1 MVKIK
6 SKNQIKNRSLSS
18 RLLNML
24 NGIVLIFVT
33 LLCLFPILNILA
45 TSLSSQAAVSANRV
59 TFYPVEFTLASY
71 ETVIHRAA
79 FWTASWISV
88 KRVILGV
95 IINVVITVMMA
106 YPLSRP
112 VNEFPMR
119 KVYVGILMVAMV
131 FDGGLVPNYLMVHS
145 LGIFDTIWAL
155 VLPCSVKIFHVILV
169 MNFIKQLPG
178 TMLEAAKVDGASHMT
193 VLTRIVIPISKPVL
207 ATVTLFSFIDHWNSW
222 FDGKIYNNNSAN
234 YPLQTYL
241 QAMLSNVD
249 NTVVSDSIQNIMT
262 NTQTLEAAQM
272 FLTLLPLLVIYPFLQ
287 KYFVKGITV
296 GAVKG

>member
-6 SKNQIKNRSLSS
+6 SKNRIKNRSLSS

-24 NGIVLIFVT
+24 NGTVLIFVT

-145 LGIFDTIWAL
+145 LGLFDTIWAL
-155 VLPCSVKIFHVILV
+155 VLPCSVKIFHVILM

-193 VLTRIVIPISKPVL
+193 VLTRIVIPVSKPVL
-207 ATVTLFSFIDHWNSW
+207 ATVTLFSFIDHWNAW

-249 NTVVSDSIQNIMT
+249 NTVVSDSIQNILT

-272 FLTLLPLLVIYPFLQ
+272 FLTLLPLLVVYPFLQ
-287 KYFVKGITV
+287 KYFVKGITI

>member
-18 RLLNML
+18 QLLNML

-79 FWTASWISV
+79 FWAASWISV

>member
-1 MVKIK
+1 MVKQK
-6 SKNQIKNRSLSS
+6 TAYKIKNRSVSS
-18 RLLNML
+18 RILTGLNSVVLL
-24 NGIVLIFVT
+24 FAT
-33 LLCLFPILNILA
+33 LLCLFPILNIFA

-59 TFYPVEFTLASY
+59 TFFPVEFTLASY
-71 ETVIHRAA
+71 QTVLHRAA
-79 FWTASWISV
+79 FWSAAWISV
-88 KRVILGV
+88 KRVIVGI

-106 YPLSRP
+106 YPLSRS

-119 KVYVGILMVAMV
+119 RVYVGILMVAMV
-131 FDGGLVPNYLMVHS
+131 FDGGLVPNYLLVHS
-145 LGIFDTIWAL
+145 LHIFDTIWAL
-155 VLPCSVKIFHVILV
+155 VLPCSVKIFYVILM

-178 TMLEAAKVDGASHMT
+178 TMLEAAKVDGADHIT
-193 VLTRIVIPISKPVL
+193 VLTRIVLPVSKPVL
-207 ATVTLFSFIDHWNSW
+207 ATVTLFCFIDHWNAW

-241 QAMLSNVD
+241 QAMLSNAD
-249 NTVVSDSIQNIMT
+249 NTLVSDSIQNMLT

>member
-79 FWTASWISV
+79 FWAASWISV

>member
-1 MVKIK
+1 MKTK
-6 SKNQIKNRSLSS
+6 TKNRIKNRSLSS
-18 RLLNML
+18 RLLNGI
-24 NGIVLIFVT
+24 NGLALILVT

-59 TFYPVEFTLASY
+59 TIFPVEFTLASY

-79 FWTASWISV
+79 FWSASWISV

-95 IINVVITVMMA
+95 FINVVITVMMA

-112 VNEFPMR
+112 ASEFPMR

-178 TMLEAAKVDGASHMT
+178 TMLEAAKVDGADHMT
-193 VLTRIVIPISKPVL
+193 VLTRIVLPISKPVL

-222 FDGKIYNNNSAN
+222 FDGKIYNNNSGN

-249 NTVVSDSIQNIMT
+249 NTVVSDSIQNMMT

-272 FLTLLPLLVIYPFLQ
+272 FLTLLPLLVVYPFLQ
-287 KYFVKGITV
+287 KYFVKGITI

>member
-1 MVKIK
+1 MTKT
-6 SKNQIKNRSLSS
+6 KNKNRIQSRPLSS
-18 RLLNML
+18 RLLNGL
-24 NGIVLIFVT
+24 NAIILILVT

-71 ETVIHRAA
+71 ETVVHRSA
-79 FWTASWISV
+79 FWAASWISV

-222 FDGKIYNNNSAN
+222 FDGKIYNNDSAN

>member
-6 SKNQIKNRSLSS
+6 SKNRIKNRSLSS

-59 TFYPVEFTLASY
+59 TFYPVVFTLASY

-145 LGIFDTIWAL
+145 LGLFDTIWAL
-155 VLPCSVKIFHVILV
+155 VLPCSVKIFHVILM

-193 VLTRIVIPISKPVL
+193 VLTRIVIPVSKPVL
-207 ATVTLFSFIDHWNSW
+207 ATVTLFSFIDHWNAW

-249 NTVVSDSIQNIMT
+249 NTVVSDSIQNILT

-272 FLTLLPLLVIYPFLQ
+272 FLTLLPLLVVYPFLQ
-287 KYFVKGITV
+287 KYFVKGITI

>member
-6 SKNQIKNRSLSS
+6 SKNRIKNRSLSS

-145 LGIFDTIWAL
+145 LGLFDTIWAL
-155 VLPCSVKIFHVILV
+155 VLPCSVKIFHVILM

-193 VLTRIVIPISKPVL
+193 VLTRIVIPVSKPVL
-207 ATVTLFSFIDHWNSW
+207 ATVTLFSFIDHWNAW

-249 NTVVSDSIQNIMT
+249 NTVVSDSIQNILT

-272 FLTLLPLLVIYPFLQ
+272 FLTLLPLLVVYPFLQ
-287 KYFVKGITV
+287 KYFVKGITI

>member
-6 SKNQIKNRSLSS
+6 SKNRIKNRSLSS

-24 NGIVLIFVT
+24 NGIVLISVT

-145 LGIFDTIWAL
+145 LGLFDTIWAL
-155 VLPCSVKIFHVILV
+155 VLPCSVKIFHVILM

-193 VLTRIVIPISKPVL
+193 VLTRIVIPVSKPVL
-207 ATVTLFSFIDHWNSW
+207 ATVTLFSFIDHWNAW

-249 NTVVSDSIQNIMT
+249 NTVVSDSIQNILT

-272 FLTLLPLLVIYPFLQ
+272 FLTLLPLLVVYPFLQ
-287 KYFVKGITV
+287 KYFVKGITI

>member
-1 MVKIK
+1 MKK
-6 SKNQIKNRSLSS
+6 KNRNCIRNRSLSS
-18 RLLNML
+18 HILKGFNAL
-24 NGIVLIFVT
+24 ILIFVT

-45 TSLSSQAAVSANRV
+45 MSLSSQAAVSANQV
-59 TFYPVEFTLASY
+59 TIFPVQFTLASY
-71 ETVIHRAA
+71 QTVLHRSA
-79 FWTASWISV
+79 FWTASFISL

-95 IINVVITVMMA
+95 GINVVITVMMA

-112 VNEFPMR
+112 VSEFPMR
-119 KVYVGILMVAMV
+119 RIYVGILMVAMV

-145 LGIFDTIWAL
+145 VGIFDTIWAL
-155 VLPCSVKIFHVILV
+155 VFPCSVKIFHVILV
-169 MNFIKQLPG
+169 MNFIRQLPQ
-178 TMLEAAKVDGASHMT
+178 TMLEAAKVDGATHGI
-193 VLTRIVIPISKPVL
+193 LLRRIVLPISKPVL
-207 ATVTLFSFIDHWNSW
+207 ATVTLFSFIDHWNAW
-222 FDGKIYNNNSAN
+222 FDGKIYNNNSVN

-249 NTVVSDSIQNIMT
+249 NTVVSDSIQNMMT

-272 FLTLLPLLVIYPFLQ
+272 FLTLLPLLVVYPFLQ